1 MLDRLN
7 LLEEKLDSL
16 LKRFTELRK
25 DIVSREEESRRLKA
39 QIKGQR
45 KDKKDLPESDQSE
58 IELLEKERDQ
68 FAEQLR
74 KVEEESKLL
83 KMRINSQEKELENKS
98 ALEEETLGKLRDI
111 ITRID
116 ALEVE
121 IGELEHE
128 QIDPDD
134 H

>member
-16 LKRFTELRK
+16 LRRFSNLREELA
-25 DIVSREEESRRLKA
+25 SREEESRRLKGT
-39 QIKGQR
+39 K
-45 KDKKDLPESDQSE
+45 KEKKDLPETETGDAAR
-58 IELLEKERDQ
+58 LKKERGQ
-68 FAEQLR
+68 FAEQIR
-74 KVEEESKLL
+74 KAEEENKIL
-83 KMRINSQEKELENKS
+83 KMKLGSLEKELENKT

-111 ITRID
+111 IARID
-116 ALEVE
+116 ALETE

-128 QIDPDD
+128 QIDPDN

>member
-7 LLEEKLDSL
+7 LLEEKLDAL
-16 LKRFTELRK
+16 LKRFGEFRK
-25 DIVSREEESRRLKA
+25 DLASREEESRLLKA
-39 QIKGQR
+39 QTKGLR
-45 KDKKDLPESDQSE
+45 KDKKGLPESDQDCMAV
-58 IELLEKERDQ
+58 LKKERDQ

-74 KVEEESKLL
+74 KVEEENNLL
-83 KMRINSQEKELENKS
+83 KMKLTSQEKELENKT

-111 ITRID
+111 ITRIN
-116 ALEVE
+116 ALEAE

>member
-39 QIKGQR
+39 QMKGQR

>member
-16 LKRFTELRK
+16 LKRFVEIRKEL
-25 DIVSREEESRRLKA
+25 VLREEESRRLKA
-39 QIKGQR
+39 QTKGPR
-45 KDKKDLPESDQSE
+45 KDKKDLPESDQGG
-58 IELLEKERDQ
+58 LAVLKKERDQ

-74 KVEEESKLL
+74 KAEEENKML
-83 KMRINSQEKELENKS
+83 KMKLASQEKELENKT

-111 ITRID
+111 IARID
-116 ALEVE
+116 ALEAE

-128 QIDPDD
+128 QIDPDN